1 MKSKIIVTLGP
12 SIMDSKK
19 LRQLKNMGVRVFRFN
34 SAHME
39 ISDIKKYI
47 GLIKNSYGSRN
58 DFAVMIDLKGPEL
71 RTNDF
76 PTGQFQIFKGY
87 KYKIGEKGEIQ
98 LNNNDILKQLNSGNI
113 IYLNDGKIRLKVL
126 TNESN
131 FIITESLDNG
141 ILRSKA
147 RVNIPGIKLDLGSLT
162 ERDRKFLEEGIK
174 QEVDFF
180 ALSFTQD
187 EEDAKSLKDTI
198 GEMGGNQL
206 VIAKIETAIGVKNSS
221 KIAMYSDF
229 VMVARGDLGVELPL
243 SEVAVAQKRITREVK
258 NIGRQVILA
267 TQILE
272 SMVLMDEPTRAE
284 ISDITNAVYDGVD
297 SFLLTDETAI
307 GKYPIEAVKFLID
320 TINYSEKFQSFK
332 ADVENYDYNPISFSM
347 GESASL
353 ISDNLGFDIIAF
365 TKNGSTIKIIS
376 SMRPRN
382 NIFGLTYNEKLYRQM
397 LAYHNISPILI
408 KFRENYDVTDYIR
421 EVSENI
427 GFEKGRKF
435 IVVSGE
441 DYFIFGGTNDVKIH
455 INGEFIGRGQYNGK
469 TVCGEFGKDIINYSG
484 NIPSGAK
491 IILFQIDPPNKL
503 RDKLLKSGIGICTNF
518 NFRFVPENG
527 KNVCLDGE
535 TGILYY

>member
-47 GLIKNSYGSRN
+47 GLIENSYGSRN

-76 PTGQFQIFKGY
+76 PTGQFQIFKGN

-221 KIAMYSDF
+221 KIAMHSDF

-243 SEVAVAQKRITREVK
+243 SEVAVAQKRITREAK

-421 EVSENI
+421 EISENI

-469 TVCGEFGKDIINYSG
+469 TICGEFGKDIINYSG

>member
-76 PTGQFQIFKGY
+76 PTGQFQIFKGN

-221 KIAMYSDF
+221 KIAMHSDF

-243 SEVAVAQKRITREVK
+243 SEVAVAQKRITREAK

-347 GESASL
+347 GKSASL

-469 TVCGEFGKDIINYSG
+469 TICGEFGKDIINYSG
-484 NIPSGAK
+484 YIPSDAK

>member
-12 SIMDSKK
+12 SIMDSEK

-76 PTGQFQIFKGY
+76 PTGQFQIFKGN

-221 KIAMYSDF
+221 KIAMHSDF

-243 SEVAVAQKRITREVK
+243 SEVAVAQKRITQEVK

-469 TVCGEFGKDIINYSG
+469 TICGEFGKDIINYSG
-484 NIPSGAK
+484 NIPSDAK

>member
-1 MKSKIIVTLGP
+1 M
-12 SIMDSKK
+12 
-19 LRQLKNMGVRVFRFN
+19 
-34 SAHME
+34 
-39 ISDIKKYI
+39 YI

-58 DFAVMIDLKGPEL
+58 DFAVMIDLKGPKL

-229 VMVARGDLGVELPL
+229 VMVARGDLGVELPS
-243 SEVAVAQKRITREVK
+243 SEVAVAQKRITREAK

-272 SMVLMDEPTRAE
+272 SMVLIDEPTRAE

-332 ADVENYDYNPISFSM
+332 ADVENYDYNPI
-347 GESASL
+347 
-353 ISDNLGFDIIAF
+353 
-365 TKNGSTIKIIS
+365 
-376 SMRPRN
+376 
-382 NIFGLTYNEKLYRQM
+382 
-397 LAYHNISPILI
+397 
-408 KFRENYDVTDYIR
+408 
-421 EVSENI
+421 
-427 GFEKGRKF
+427 
-435 IVVSGE
+435 
-441 DYFIFGGTNDVKIH
+441 
-455 INGEFIGRGQYNGK
+455 
-469 TVCGEFGKDIINYSG
+469 
-484 NIPSGAK
+484 
-491 IILFQIDPPNKL
+491 
-503 RDKLLKSGIGICTNF
+503 
-518 NFRFVPENG
+518 
-527 KNVCLDGE
+527 
-535 TGILYY
+535 

>member
-243 SEVAVAQKRITREVK
+243 SEVAVAQKRITREAK

>member
-39 ISDIKKYI
+39 ISDIKKYM

-126 TNESN
+126 TNESK

-187 EEDAKSLKDTI
+187 EEDAKSLKDII

-221 KIAMYSDF
+221 RIAMHSDF

-347 GESASL
+347 GKSASL

-376 SMRPRN
+376 SMRPMN

-441 DYFIFGGTNDVKIH
+441 DYFIFGGTNDVKIY

-469 TVCGEFGKDIINYSG
+469 TICGEFGKDIINYSG
-484 NIPSGAK
+484 NIPSDAK

>member
-47 GLIKNSYGSRN
+47 GLIENSYGSRN

-98 LNNNDILKQLNSGNI
+98 LNNKDILKQLNSGNI

-162 ERDRKFLEEGIK
+162 ERDKKFLEEGIK

-187 EEDAKSLKDTI
+187 EEDAKSLKDII

-221 KIAMYSDF
+221 RIAMHSDF

-272 SMVLMDEPTRAE
+272 SMVLIDEPTRAE

-469 TVCGEFGKDIINYSG
+469 TICGEFGKDIINYSG

>member
-19 LRQLKNMGVRVFRFN
+19 LRQLKKMGVRVFRFN

-47 GLIKNSYGSRN
+47 GLIENSYGSRN

-98 LNNNDILKQLNSGNI
+98 LNNNGILKQLNSGNI

-187 EEDAKSLKDTI
+187 EEDAKSLKDII

-221 KIAMYSDF
+221 KIAMHSDF

-469 TVCGEFGKDIINYSG
+469 TICGEFGKDIINYSG

>member
-76 PTGQFQIFKGY
+76 PTGRFQIFKGY

-221 KIAMYSDF
+221 KIAMHSDF

-469 TVCGEFGKDIINYSG
+469 TICGEFGKDIINYSG
-484 NIPSGAK
+484 NIPSDAK

-518 NFRFVPENG
+518 NFRFFPENG

>member
-47 GLIKNSYGSRN
+47 GLIENSYGSRN

-76 PTGQFQIFKGY
+76 PGGQLQIFKGY

-98 LNNNDILKQLNSGNI
+98 LNNNDIMKQLNSGNI

-187 EEDAKSLKDTI
+187 EEDAKSLKDII

-221 KIAMYSDF
+221 KIAMHSDF

-258 NIGRQVILA
+258 NKGRQVILA

-397 LAYHNISPILI
+397 LAYHNVSPILI

-427 GFEKGRKF
+427 GFDKGRKF

-469 TVCGEFGKDIINYSG
+469 TICGEFGKDIINYSG

>member
-87 KYKIGEKGEIQ
+87 KYKIGEKGEIK

-221 KIAMYSDF
+221 KIAMHSDF

-469 TVCGEFGKDIINYSG
+469 TICGEFGKDIINYSG

>member
-76 PTGQFQIFKGY
+76 PTGQFQIFKGN

-113 IYLNDGKIRLKVL
+113 IYLDDGKIRLKVL

-221 KIAMYSDF
+221 KIAMHSDF

-243 SEVAVAQKRITREVK
+243 SEVAVAQKRITREAK

-347 GESASL
+347 GKSASL

-469 TVCGEFGKDIINYSG
+469 TICGEFGKDIINYSG
-484 NIPSGAK
+484 NIPSDAK

>member
-221 KIAMYSDF
+221 KIAMHSDF

-469 TVCGEFGKDIINYSG
+469 TICGEFGKDIINYSG

>member
-47 GLIKNSYGSRN
+47 GLIENSYGSRN

-76 PTGQFQIFKGY
+76 PTGQFQIFKGN

-113 IYLNDGKIRLKVL
+113 IYLDDGKIRLKVL

-221 KIAMYSDF
+221 KIAMHSDF

-243 SEVAVAQKRITREVK
+243 SEVAVAQKRITREAK

-347 GESASL
+347 GKSASL

-421 EVSENI
+421 EISENI

-469 TVCGEFGKDIINYSG
+469 TICGEFGKDIINYSG
-484 NIPSGAK
+484 YIPSDAK

>member
-47 GLIKNSYGSRN
+47 GLIENSYGSRN

-76 PTGQFQIFKGY
+76 PTGQFQIFRGY

-113 IYLNDGKIRLKVL
+113 IYLNDEKIRLKVL

-162 ERDRKFLEEGIK
+162 ERDKKFLEEGIK

-187 EEDAKSLKDTI
+187 EEDAKSLKDII

-221 KIAMYSDF
+221 KIAMHSDF

-469 TVCGEFGKDIINYSG
+469 TICGEFGKDIINYSG

-491 IILFQIDPPNKL
+491 IILFQIYPPNKL

>member
-162 ERDRKFLEEGIK
+162 ERDIKFLEEGIK

-243 SEVAVAQKRITREVK
+243 SEVAVAQKRITREAK

>member
-47 GLIKNSYGSRN
+47 GLIENSYGSRN

-131 FIITESLDNG
+131 FIITESLDDG

-187 EEDAKSLKDTI
+187 EEDVKSLKDII

-221 KIAMYSDF
+221 KIAMHSDF

-469 TVCGEFGKDIINYSG
+469 TICGEFGKDIINYSG

>member
-19 LRQLKNMGVRVFRFN
+19 LRQLKKMGVRVFRFN

-47 GLIKNSYGSRN
+47 GLIENSYGSRN

-98 LNNNDILKQLNSGNI
+98 LNNNGILKQLNSGNI

-187 EEDAKSLKDTI
+187 EEDAKSLKDII

-221 KIAMYSDF
+221 KIAMHSDF

-455 INGEFIGRGQYNGK
+455 INGEFIGRGQYNGE
-469 TVCGEFGKDIINYSG
+469 TICGEFGKDIINYSG

>member
-221 KIAMYSDF
+221 KIAMHSDF

>member
-198 GEMGGNQL
+198 SEMGGNQL

-221 KIAMYSDF
+221 KIAMHSDF

>member
-47 GLIKNSYGSRN
+47 GLIENSYGSRN

-76 PTGQFQIFKGY
+76 PTGQFQIFKGN

-221 KIAMYSDF
+221 KIAMHSDF

-469 TVCGEFGKDIINYSG
+469 TICGEFGKDIINYSG

>member
-131 FIITESLDNG
+131 FIIAESLDNG

-198 GEMGGNQL
+198 SEMGGNQL

-221 KIAMYSDF
+221 KIAMHSDF

>member
-198 GEMGGNQL
+198 SEMGGNQL

>member
-12 SIMDSKK
+12 SIMDSEK

-47 GLIKNSYGSRN
+47 GLIENSYGSRN

-221 KIAMYSDF
+221 KIAMHSDF

-243 SEVAVAQKRITREVK
+243 SEVAVAQKRITREAK

-469 TVCGEFGKDIINYSG
+469 TICGEFGKDIINYSG

>member
-12 SIMDSKK
+12 SIMDSKT

-47 GLIKNSYGSRN
+47 GLIENSYGSRN

-187 EEDAKSLKDTI
+187 EEDAKSLKDII

-221 KIAMYSDF
+221 KIAMHSDF

-469 TVCGEFGKDIINYSG
+469 TICGEFGKDIINYSG

-527 KNVCLDGE
+527 KKVCLDGE

>member
-47 GLIKNSYGSRN
+47 GLIENSYGSRN

-126 TNESN
+126 TNESD

-187 EEDAKSLKDTI
+187 EEDAKSLKDII

-221 KIAMYSDF
+221 KIAMHSDF

-469 TVCGEFGKDIINYSG
+469 TICGEFGKDIINYSG

-503 RDKLLKSGIGICTNF
+503 REKLLKSGIGICTNF

-527 KNVCLDGE
+527 KKVCLDGE

>member
-76 PTGQFQIFKGY
+76 PTGQFQIFKGN

>member
-1 MKSKIIVTLGP
+1 
-12 SIMDSKK
+12 
-19 LRQLKNMGVRVFRFN
+19 
-34 SAHME
+34 
-39 ISDIKKYI
+39 
-47 GLIKNSYGSRN
+47 
-58 DFAVMIDLKGPEL
+58 
-71 RTNDF
+71 
-76 PTGQFQIFKGY
+76 
-87 KYKIGEKGEIQ
+87 
-98 LNNNDILKQLNSGNI
+98 
-113 IYLNDGKIRLKVL
+113 
-126 TNESN
+126 
-131 FIITESLDNG
+131 
-141 ILRSKA
+141 
-147 RVNIPGIKLDLGSLT
+147 
-162 ERDRKFLEEGIK
+162 
-174 QEVDFF
+174 
-180 ALSFTQD
+180 
-187 EEDAKSLKDTI
+187 
-198 GEMGGNQL
+198 
-206 VIAKIETAIGVKNSS
+206 
-221 KIAMYSDF
+221 
-229 VMVARGDLGVELPL
+229 
-243 SEVAVAQKRITREVK
+243 
-258 NIGRQVILA
+258 
-267 TQILE
+267 
-272 SMVLMDEPTRAE
+272 
-284 ISDITNAVYDGVD
+284 
-297 SFLLTDETAI
+297 
-307 GKYPIEAVKFLID
+307 
-320 TINYSEKFQSFK
+320 
-332 ADVENYDYNPISFSM
+332 M

-408 KFRENYDVTDYIR
+408 KFRENYDVADYIR

-469 TVCGEFGKDIINYSG
+469 TMCGEFGKDIINYSG

-503 RDKLLKSGIGICTNF
+503 RDKFLKSGIGICTNF

>member
-47 GLIKNSYGSRN
+47 GLIENSYGSRN

-76 PTGQFQIFKGY
+76 PTGQFQIFRGY

-187 EEDAKSLKDTI
+187 EEDAKSLKDII

-221 KIAMYSDF
+221 KIAMHSDF

-307 GKYPIEAVKFLID
+307 GKYPIEAVKFLIE

-382 NIFGLTYNEKLYRQM
+382 NIFGVTYNEKLYRQM

-469 TVCGEFGKDIINYSG
+469 TICGEFGKDIINYSG

-491 IILFQIDPPNKL
+491 IILFQIYPPNKL

>member
-221 KIAMYSDF
+221 KIAMHSDF

-469 TVCGEFGKDIINYSG
+469 TICGEFGKDIINYSG
-484 NIPSGAK
+484 NIPSDAK

>member
-76 PTGQFQIFKGY
+76 PTGQFQIFKGN

-198 GEMGGNQL
+198 SEMGGNQL

>member
-12 SIMDSKK
+12 SIMDSEK

-47 GLIKNSYGSRN
+47 GLIENSYGSRN

-243 SEVAVAQKRITREVK
+243 SEVAVAQKRITREAK

-421 EVSENI
+421 EISENI

-469 TVCGEFGKDIINYSG
+469 TICGEFGKDIINYSG

>member
-243 SEVAVAQKRITREVK
+243 SEVAVAQKRITREAK

-503 RDKLLKSGIGICTNF
+503 RDELLKSGIGICTNF

>member
-47 GLIKNSYGSRN
+47 GLIENSYGSRN

-76 PTGQFQIFKGY
+76 PTGQFQIFRGY

-187 EEDAKSLKDTI
+187 EEDAKSLKDII

-221 KIAMYSDF
+221 KIAMHSDF

-382 NIFGLTYNEKLYRQM
+382 NIFGVTYNEKLYRQM

-469 TVCGEFGKDIINYSG
+469 TICGEFGKDIINYSG

-491 IILFQIDPPNKL
+491 IILFQIYPPNKL